1 MKTIILIAL
10 TALTLPA
17 FGGELVLKT
26 NSLGP
31 LNLSKEAVV
40 SVKSLKELFPGY
52 EVTHEIRS
60 GDSPDFHYFDVRDGK
75 GSLFS
80 IISYIETQEQFKSSE
95 GKINLLEL
103 NTSRIPDQYG
113 IKIGYKF
120 LEIRKKRKDK
130 LEFGAGHFN
139 NNIGGNNI
147 YYSFSL
153 EPTGYFKEIGINYA
167 DPVSAKETDAQK
179 QNPEITNISW
189 PYPAWE

>member
-1 MKTIILIAL
+1 MFVTFQ
-10 TALTLPA
+10 A
-17 FGGELVLKT
+17 FAGELVLKT
-26 NSLGP
+26 ISLGP
-31 LNLSKEAVV
+31 LNLTKETVV
-40 SVKSLKELFPGY
+40 SVKILNELFPKY
-52 EVTHEIRS
+52 EINHEIRS
-60 GDSPDFHYFDVRDGK
+60 GDSPDYHYFNVSDSK

-80 IISYIETQEQFKSSE
+80 VISYIETPEQFKSSE

-113 IKIGYKF
+113 IRIGDKF

-167 DPVSAKETDAQK
+167 DPVSAKESDAKK
-179 QNPEITNISW
+179 QNPEITTISW